1 MGVVVLTKEK
11 LIMRIIRE
19 CAKDGEPVTT
29 KEAEE
34 MAEMEIR
41 ASQNRHYEKSE
52 TPRRPST
59 RERKVDET
67 KKRILNNCRVL
78 LEGMGAVSAQ
88 MKTETEVS
96 FTFEGEEYS
105 LKLIKHRKK
114 EGD

>member
-1 MGVVVLTKEK
+1 MTKEK
-11 LIMRIIRE
+11 LIARIIRE
-19 CAKDGEPVTT
+19 CEKDGEPVT
-29 KEAEE
+29 KEEAEK

-52 TPRRPST
+52 TT

-67 KKRILNNCRVL
+67 KKRILNNCKIL

>member
-1 MGVVVLTKEK
+1 MTKDKLVVR
-11 LIMRIIRE
+11 IMKE
-19 CAKDGEPVTT
+19 CAAEGEPVT
-29 KEAEE
+29 KEEAEQ
-34 MAEMEIR
+34 MAEWEMN
-41 ASQNRHYEKSE
+41 SKSVRE
-52 TPRRPST
+52 NAKTDKPRKPST

-67 KKRILNNCRVL
+67 KKRILNNCRIL

-105 LKLIKHRKK
+105 LKLVKHRKK